1 VRPFYSEVDNMK
13 KLERRRPTARR
24 GLSTAVSML
33 FIIFSLTIVSTIAY
47 SYALNRMGN
56 RKEDLKLYAAEE
68 KMLDMEEA
76 ISDVAWSPG
85 SVRTLAFSD
94 YGGQLRTEPST
105 NHLLINV
112 TMDGSTYTIFDEDT
126 GQIIYELPS
135 TVIGRYG
142 VWIRGDDRSIVNQSA
157 SYQAQMNVD
166 IGEEHEE
173 LITRYRPLLSSS
185 TGDLVSDRRI
195 NNIRIYIIN
204 LNSSETI
211 ESGGEFHVKAVGD
224 SVTTTVHSYDLDASV
239 TEIEIKAVL
248 KGTQGTIEVPLTT
261 SPSGSTVKIEVVICI
276 VKIEEVNV

>member
-1 VRPFYSEVDNMK
+1 MK
-13 KLERRRPTARR
+13 ELERRRTTARR
-24 GLSTAVSML
+24 GLSTPVSLL

-56 RKEDLKLYAAEE
+56 RKEGLKLYAAEE

-76 ISDVAWSPG
+76 ISDVTWSPG

-112 TMDGSTYTIFDEDT
+112 TMDGSTYTIFDDDT

-135 TVIGRYG
+135 TVIGRYD
-142 VWIRGDDRSIVNQSA
+142 VWIRGDDRSIVNHSA
-157 SYQAQMNVD
+157 SYQAQMSVA
-166 IGEEHEE
+166 IGEEREE

-224 SVTTTVHSYDLDASV
+224 SVTTTVHNYDLDASV

-261 SPSGSTVKIEVVICI
+261 GASGSTVRIEVVICM